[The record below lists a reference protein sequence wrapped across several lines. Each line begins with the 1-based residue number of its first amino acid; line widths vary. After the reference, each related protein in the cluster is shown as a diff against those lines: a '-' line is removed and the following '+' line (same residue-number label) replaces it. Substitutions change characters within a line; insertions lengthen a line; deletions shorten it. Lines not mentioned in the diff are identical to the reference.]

1 MPDPMEETRM
11 SKTITTQDRNVD
23 LNEII
28 AAVTNLRHLLDSACL
43 ALGELDYG
51 TGASRN
57 HELDRAASLVD
68 VSRTMVEGIE
78 RDVAGAYPTLAAV
91 PSSASGRRKGMP
103 ALPVMDFSD
112 WTILDFELAVDGWIR
127 MEHAIGSLINQ
138 PRANAGRDYH
148 AGAAFF
154 RDLQDDWAAFQLDS
168 IIKHL
173 RSTRF
178 DTAEDEQRRVW
189 LIVRFAAEFPDE
201 IEDLLVFATSQL
213 QASK

>member
-1 MPDPMEETRM
+1 M
-11 SKTITTQDRNVD
+11 SKTVTTAHAD

-28 AAVTNLRHLLDSACL
+28 AAVTNLRHLLDTACL

-68 VSRTMVEGIE
+68 VSRTMSEALERNVEN
-78 RDVAGAYPTLAAV
+78 AYPALVNSAAKEAPTV
-91 PSSASGRRKGMP
+91 TASRKGMP
-103 ALPVMDFSD
+103 VLPVLDFTD

-189 LIVRFAAEFPDE
+189 LIVRFAAEYPDE

>member
-1 MPDPMEETRM
+1 M
-11 SKTITTQDRNVD
+11 SKTAATASHAD

-28 AAVTNLRHLLDSACL
+28 AAVTNLRHLLDRACL

-68 VSRTMVEGIE
+68 VSRTMSEALE
-78 RDVAGAYPTLAAV
+78 RDMGNAYPALVNVAKAADTATV
-91 PSSASGRRKGMP
+91 QRKGMP
-103 ALPVMDFSD
+103 QLPTMDFTD

-154 RDLQDDWAAFQLDS
+154 RDFQDDWAAFQLDR
-168 IIKHL
+168 IVKHL

-178 DTAEDEQRRVW
+178 DTVEDEQRRVW
-189 LIVRFAAEFPDE
+189 LIVRFAAEYPDE

>member
-1 MPDPMEETRM
+1 M
-11 SKTITTQDRNVD
+11 SNTVTTQDRNAD
-23 LNEII
+23 LNAIVSDI
-28 AAVTNLRHLLDSACL
+28 TNLKHLLDSACM
-43 ALGELDYG
+43 AMGEMDYG
-51 TGASRN
+51 IGSTRN
-57 HELDRAASLVD
+57 HELDRVSGLVD
-68 VSRTMVEGIE
+68 VARSLSEAVEQKLDAAYPHLE
-78 RDVAGAYPTLAAV
+78 ATAEACPAVAGP
-91 PSSASGRRKGMP
+91 RKGMP
-103 ALPVMDFSD
+103 VLPTMDFTD

-201 IEDLLVFATSQL
+201 IEELLVFATSQL

>member
-1 MPDPMEETRM
+1 M
-11 SKTITTQDRNVD
+11 SMTVTTAHVD

-28 AAVTNLRHLLDSACL
+28 ASVTNLRHLLDSACL

-68 VSRTMVEGIE
+68 VSRTMSEALE
-78 RDVAGAYPTLAAV
+78 RNVGEAYPALVNSAAKEAPTV
-91 PSSASGRRKGMP
+91 TAHRKGMP
-103 ALPVMDFSD
+103 KLPVMDFTD

-154 RDLQDDWAAFQLDS
+154 RDFQDDWAAFQLDS

-189 LIVRFAAEFPDE
+189 LIVRFAAEYPDE